1 MKGRCAVADQ
11 RRLLAT
17 CLRRVVLKP
26 GALELHVPASP
37 LLLGAGDGGDALAS
51 VSSWLDSAPAGG
63 RVTGP
68 RAGKMGVSSRA
79 ISAPPT

>member
-1 MKGRCAVADQ
+1 MAVADQ

-63 RVTGP
+63 
-68 RAGKMGVSSRA
+68 A
-79 ISAPPT
+79 